1 MLEHSSREGMRVRP
15 GASAPSL
22 SSDPSVSRPS
32 DPGAPALPRRPS
44 ALGSAPRRL
53 GGLQGRLPGSL
64 RGVEDAD
71 LKPSGNRCQSRC
83 GLSHKGRARWRE
95 GGRTRHAARSEALE
109 AAGGPLRS
117 HVFLGNLGKKM
128 QQKKGGQKG
137 SEGPALGREAPHP
150 TPHRR
155 ELGVG
160 IGSKGGDSP
169 GAGHGG
175 CHHGKGQPRHCPTLG
190 MLGGQQPAQ
199 AQGRD
204 LLRHVFG
211 SHRVA
216 RCTTGIAG
224 HREVSE
230 ASQTPGHIH
239 HYLQSPARSP
249 RPGLCERRTGR
260 RRARPPAGRRA
271 CQGLVCA
278 AAHAG
283 AGAGL
288 RSACDHR
295 L

>member
-1 MLEHSSREGMRVRP
+1 MPRSSVLTSPSLSFPVPRRMVVLEHSSREGMRVRP

-53 GGLQGRLPGSL
+53 EGLQGRLPGSL

-71 LKPSGNRCQSRC
+71 LKPSGSRCQSRC
-83 GLSHKGRARWRE
+83 GLSQKGRARWRG

-117 HVFLGNLGKKM
+117 HVFLGNLGKKT

-175 CHHGKGQPRHCPTLG
+175 
-190 MLGGQQPAQ
+190 
-199 AQGRD
+199 
-204 LLRHVFG
+204 V
-211 SHRVA
+211 
-216 RCTTGIAG
+216 
-224 HREVSE
+224 
-230 ASQTPGHIH
+230 
-239 HYLQSPARSP
+239 SP
-249 RPGLCERRTGR
+249 RERPASALPHPGY
-260 RRARPPAGRRA
+260 AGRTAARA
-271 CQGLVCA
+271 STG
-278 AAHAG
+278 
-283 AGAGL
+283 
-288 RSACDHR
+288 S
-295 L
+295 

>member
-1 MLEHSSREGMRVRP
+1 MLEPSSREGMRVRP

-22 SSDPSVSRPS
+22 SSDPSASRPS

-71 LKPSGNRCQSRC
+71 LKPSGSRCQSRC
-83 GLSHKGRARWRE
+83 GLSPKGRARWRG

-150 TPHRR
+150 TPHRKK
-155 ELGVG
+155 LGAG

-169 GAGHGG
+169 GAGHRG
-175 CHHGKGQPRHCPTLG
+175 CHHGKGRLGTAPPWVCWEDSSPRKHRVVTCCATSLG
-190 MLGGQQPAQ
+190 HTVLRGARQVLPVTVKFLK
-199 AQGRD
+199 
-204 LLRHVFG
+204 LLRHRG
-211 SHRVA
+211 TSIITCRVPLA
-216 RCTTGIAG
+216 RCVLAFVNGG
-224 HREVSE
+224 
-230 ASQTPGHIH
+230 QG
-239 HYLQSPARSP
+239 
-249 RPGLCERRTGR
+249 GGG
-260 RRARPPAGRRA
+260 PAGRAPSVPGPRVCRSSRWRWGRA
-271 CQGLVCA
+271 AVSL
-278 AAHAG
+278 
-283 AGAGL
+283 
-288 RSACDHR
+288 
-295 L
+295 